1 MTARRSS
8 SFDWLVAETLV
19 MSVIGL
25 NALVLF
31 LVGFPSVDKMT
42 GGWLG
47 WVDYGCL
54 LYFIAEAT
62 VKIQRDTFSAY
73 WEQGWNKMDLLIVII
88 SSPLLLE
95 PIVGGSVEFFSI
107 VMVGRF
113 LRFLRI
119 LRFVPNGPKIWA
131 GVVRALKASMA
142 VFLTLFVLNLI
153 FALGANILFGG
164 ISSEYFGDP
173 LRSAYSLFKV
183 FTVEGWYEIPD
194 DLKAKGAEDV
204 EVMLLRIY
212 FVVAVLIGGILGL
225 SLANAVFVDE
235 MTADNNDHLEEMVV
249 ELRGELEAARAHSEQ
264 DQAERWRKLNDTLQD
279 IQSQLADLQKDR

>member
-54 LYFIAEAT
+54 LYFIAEAI
-62 VKIQRDTFSAY
+62 VKIQRDTFSVY

-95 PIVGGSVEFFSI
+95 PFVAVSVEFFSI

-119 LRFVPNGPKIWA
+119 MRFVPNGPKI
-131 GVVRALKASMA
+131 
-142 VFLTLFVLNLI
+142 
-153 FALGANILFGG
+153 
-164 ISSEYFGDP
+164 
-173 LRSAYSLFKV
+173 
-183 FTVEGWYEIPD
+183 
-194 DLKAKGAEDV
+194 
-204 EVMLLRIY
+204 
-212 FVVAVLIGGILGL
+212 
-225 SLANAVFVDE
+225 
-235 MTADNNDHLEEMVV
+235 
-249 ELRGELEAARAHSEQ
+249 
-264 DQAERWRKLNDTLQD
+264 
-279 IQSQLADLQKDR
+279 